1 MRVSDSNYS
10 SVISQSL
17 MNNSIKL
24 NKVTEQLGSSL
35 RINHFSDD
43 PLASVKVENLNKH
56 LALNEKYNSNA
67 ENVMS
72 NYQRYET
79 YMNSMQ
85 DIGNEINE
93 LLLTGKN
100 GTLDDESRLGVVSE
114 LKSLQ
119 GEMVTIL
126 NKQENG
132 SYIFSGTAVDK
143 PAVTVGSEYTITGNN
158 LQRESTIGEGQ
169 KVSSNFTVED
179 ALGNLDFLNDL
190 TKAIGELE
198 TESPNFIATLDTALN
213 SNQDAIGNLQKGI
226 SNIGSQYSSVERIS
240 GTNKDVSTFTQAMKD
255 NLTALDVADA
265 NIRLNQHLVA
275 LQTTQKAFTMIQG
288 NSLFDLL

>member
-10 SVISQSL
+10 SLISQSF
-17 MNNSIKL
+17 MDNSIKL
-24 NKVTEQLGSSL
+24 NKVTEQLDSSL

-100 GTLDDESRLGVVSE
+100 GTLDDDGRLGIVSE

-119 GEMVTIL
+119 EEMVTIL

-143 PAVTVGSEYTITGNN
+143 PAVTVGSDYTMTGNN

-169 KVSSNFTVED
+169 KVTSNFTVED
-179 ALGNLDFLNDL
+179 ALGDLDFLNDL
-190 TKAIGELE
+190 TKAIEELE
-198 TESPNFIATLDTALN
+198 TQSPNFIATLDTALN
-213 SNQDAIGNLQKGI
+213 SNQGAISNLQKGI
-226 SNIGSQYSSVERIS
+226 SNIGSQYSSVERVL

-265 NIRLNQHLVA
+265 NVRLNQHLVA
-275 LQTTQKAFTMIQG
+275 LQTTQKAFMMIQG

>member
-10 SVISQSL
+10 SLISQSF
-17 MNNSIKL
+17 MDNSIKL

-100 GTLDDESRLGVVSE
+100 GTLDDDGRLGIVSE

-119 GEMVTIL
+119 EEMVTIL

-143 PAVTVGSEYTITGNN
+143 PAVTVGSDYTMTGNN

-169 KVSSNFTVED
+169 KATSNFTVED
-179 ALGNLDFLNDL
+179 ALGDLDFLNDL
-190 TKAIGELE
+190 TKAIEELE
-198 TESPNFIATLDTALN
+198 TQSPNFIATLDTALN
-213 SNQDAIGNLQKGI
+213 SNQGAISNLQKGI
-226 SNIGSQYSSVERIS
+226 SNIGSQYSSVERVL

-265 NIRLNQHLVA
+265 NVRLNQHLVA
-275 LQTTQKAFTMIQG
+275 LQTTQKAFMMIQG

>member
-85 DIGNEINE
+85 DIGNEINK

-119 GEMVTIL
+119 EEMVTIL

-143 PAVTVGSEYTITGNN
+143 PAVTAGSDYTIIGNN

>member
-1 MRVSDSNYS
+1 MRVSDSSYTS
-10 SVISQSL
+10 MISQSF
-17 MNNSIKL
+17 MDNSIKL
-24 NKVTEQLGSSL
+24 NKVTEQLGSNL

-43 PLASVKVENLNKH
+43 PLASMKVENLNKH
-56 LALNEKYNSNA
+56 LSLNEKYQSNA
-67 ENVMS
+67 QSVMS

-79 YMNSMQ
+79 YMNSMH
-85 DIGNEINE
+85 DISNEINE

-100 GTLDDESRLGVVSE
+100 GTLDDDSRLGVVSE

-119 GEMVTIL
+119 EEMVNIL
-126 NKQENG
+126 NKQDNG

-143 PAVTVGSEYTITGNN
+143 PAITAGTEYTMTANN

-169 KVSSNFTVED
+169 SVISNFTVED
-179 ALGNLDFLNDL
+179 ALGNVNFLNDL

-198 TESPNFIATLDTALN
+198 SESPDFVNTLDTAIH
-213 SNQDAIGNLQKGI
+213 SNQDAINSLQKGI
-226 SNIGSQYSSVERIS
+226 ANIGSQYSSVERIL

-265 NIRLNQHLVA
+265 NVRLNQHLVA
-275 LQTTQKAFTMIQG
+275 LQTTQKAFTMIQS
-288 NSLFDLL
+288 NSLFNLL